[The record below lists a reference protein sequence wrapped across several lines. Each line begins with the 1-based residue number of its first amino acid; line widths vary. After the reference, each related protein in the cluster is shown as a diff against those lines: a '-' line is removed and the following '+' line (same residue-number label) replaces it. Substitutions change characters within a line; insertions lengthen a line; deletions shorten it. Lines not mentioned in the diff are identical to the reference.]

1 MTSTRRYANAV
12 IAALVIVALGRT
24 VASGE
29 PPPSPNF
36 AYCYLHKEDPK
47 CGSSATTTVTHNTD
61 SPKGRTIDLDYIKKH
76 DPQLYARMRASTDQC
91 TQMAQ
96 EHKQNTAQFK
106 QQCGNNAPPP
116 QQVTEYI
123 VREQFQTL
131 PLPRAALQHQPT
143 WGALVNKK
151 EIFYTTAARHHDYP
165 LNLLGHRVVLHAT
178 VANYTWSW
186 GDGTAD
192 TSTTTPGAPYP
203 SFAVTHTYTK
213 SGTCPVSVT
222 LTYSATYSVDGGP
235 AQQIEGTATIA
246 GQPADVVVQSAH
258 SVLVAGDH

>member
-1 MTSTRRYANAV
+1 MRRPSQVFVPLIVGVITALLFQSIAIANPTRAGDK
-12 IAALVIVALGRT
+12 LD
-24 VASGE
+24 
-29 PPPSPNF
+29 
-36 AYCYLHKEDPK
+36 CYLYPFAAGCRDT
-47 CGSSATTTVTHNTD
+47 ATKKVSHTTN
-61 SPKGRTIDLDYIKKH
+61 SPKAKTIDLDYIKKH

-96 EHKQNTAQFK
+96 EHKQNTAQFR

-165 LNLLGHRVVLHAT
+165 LNLLGHRVVLHAIVT
-178 VANYTWSW
+178 NYTWSW

-203 SFAVTHTYTK
+203 SFAVTHTYAK